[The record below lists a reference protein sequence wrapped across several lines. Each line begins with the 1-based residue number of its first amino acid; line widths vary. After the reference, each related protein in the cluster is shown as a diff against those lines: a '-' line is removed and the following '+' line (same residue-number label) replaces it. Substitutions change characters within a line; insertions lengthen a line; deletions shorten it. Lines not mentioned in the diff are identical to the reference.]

1 MVPGDDT
8 PFASAMTM
16 DEIEESMSGDTQ
28 EKPDLS
34 KITADGDDIP
44 EAYRG
49 KSVADIIK
57 IAEGART
64 QMNESTRAAQEA
76 RDAALRA
83 EGARSAAPPPKEEPP
98 PKEMTREEL
107 KALYDEDPLAAIAK
121 IEEQAMSRVAAH
133 VEARIAPLTAGTMSA
148 AENWARQEFP
158 DEFALFGDEI
168 KGMIDS
174 IPNKQVFSDKKGWQ
188 DAISFIRGKA
198 GNFEKL
204 IDHRANKNNTEEGE
218 RARGRERDSAGFT
231 GRTTVAS
238 RQRQDTSSR
247 AAEGMNDD
255 ERRIAQRFID
265 DGTFKDMNEYIKW
278 QKMGG

>member
-8 PFASAMTM
+8 PFTSAMTM

-49 KSVADIIK
+49 KSVTDIIK

-83 EGARSAAPPPKEEPP
+83 EGSRTPPPPP
-98 PKEMTREEL
+98 PEAPKEMTREEL

-121 IEEQAMSRVAAH
+121 IEEQAMNRVAAH
-133 VEARIAPLTAGTMSA
+133 VEARIAPLTAGTISA

-218 RARGRERDSAGFT
+218 RARGRERESAGFS

-247 AAEGMNDD
+247 AGADMNDD

-265 DGTFKDMNEYIKW
+265 DGTFRDMAEYVKW